1 MEVALIGIVRR
12 SASQPGSLLKGFF
25 HVQHSRN
32 RLTFSHASNSTAAT
46 RNTRKSGSGSEVLH
60 ADTDKESEPKETPEH
75 CIKPGQEVM
84 LPIPKPAQTVETC
97 KRPVEFTQ
105 DEQAKSNIRLAT
117 WRVEQGIKK
126 QAKITGNRQL
136 KSLANFNKWKNKK

>member
-1 MEVALIGIVRR
+1 
-12 SASQPGSLLKGFF
+12 
-25 HVQHSRN
+25 
-32 RLTFSHASNSTAAT
+32 
-46 RNTRKSGSGSEVLH
+46 
-60 ADTDKESEPKETPEH
+60 
-75 CIKPGQEVM
+75 M